1 MTDRPTITPM
11 MDMIT
16 FSMVVVIL
24 HTLMAT
30 VVPVVELVED
40 LVGLVMRDA
49 KTTTQSATLMKIPVL
64 ITMMPI
70 HQNVEITIPILSSP
84 LTFAALAMEV
94 APEAILEATA
104 MEIVLVTV
112 PVLATELNMVTEL
125 ATVVPV
131 EDLVG
136 QVMRDA
142 RTTTQSA
149 TLMKIPVLITTM
161 PTQQNV
167 EITIPTLSLQLTFA
181 ALAMEVALTVSL
193 VVTQVHMVWATV
205 TELAT
210 ELDTVTELVAQAL
223 VVPQALVVAQA
234 LELSYMMVAPMTI
247 L

>member
-1 MTDRPTITPM
+1 M

-84 LTFAALAMEV
+84 LTFAALAMEPAQAPAV
-94 APEAILEATA
+94 AQ
-104 MEIVLVTV
+104 
-112 PVLATELNMVTEL
+112 
-125 ATVVPV
+125 
-131 EDLVG
+131 D
-136 QVMRDA
+136 Q
-142 RTTTQSA
+142 
-149 TLMKIPVLITTM
+149 
-161 PTQQNV
+161 
-167 EITIPTLSLQLTFA
+167 
-181 ALAMEVALTVSL
+181 ALA
-193 VVTQVHMVWATV
+193 
-205 TELAT
+205 
-210 ELDTVTELVAQAL
+210 
-223 VVPQALVVAQA
+223 VPQALVVAQA

>member
-1 MTDRPTITPM
+1 MVQTTTTTLTLVVTIAIHKVILPITITLIVMVQTTTTGVVTQAHTELVETTTILMTDRPTITPM

-104 MEIVLVTV
+104 MEMAL
-112 PVLATELNMVTEL
+112 VTEL
-125 ATVVPV
+125 AMGQVLDTDMVQEPVVELV
-131 EDLVG
+131 EDL
-136 QVMRDA
+136 
-142 RTTTQSA
+142 
-149 TLMKIPVLITTM
+149 K
-161 PTQQNV
+161 
-167 EITIPTLSLQLTFA
+167 
-181 ALAMEVALTVSL
+181 
-193 VVTQVHMVWATV
+193 
-205 TELAT
+205 
-210 ELDTVTELVAQAL
+210 
-223 VVPQALVVAQA
+223 
-234 LELSYMMVAPMTI
+234 LSYMMVALMTI
-247 L
+247 H